1 MILSDKINELR
12 QNIDPIK
19 FAIIDGYNLDH
30 AVTAIESVFN
40 EHNGYENCSI
50 ESREQAI
57 TDALIQGLNPL
68 EGHCEFMQAG
78 QTLHLVRKPSGSII
92 VAQRVKRDL
101 RDIRGQVIREGEIFE
116 VEVVNGLKTIKKHG
130 LSLTSYNQPIIG
142 AYAVALN
149 SKGLIEEMDMLS
161 WLDILDIWRDA
172 RMQIKNEPIVRKD
185 GTLHPASDHARLPA
199 QKAIETVIEH
209 LCRAIIATCPDEQL
223 LMAAQRCDAGNF
235 PGEKLIEKK

>member
-1 MILSDKINELR
+1 LDISETIDKLIKNINLT
-12 QNIDPIK
+12 K
-19 FAIIDGYNLDH
+19 FAIIDGYNIDF
-30 AVTAIESVFN
+30 AAQAIESIFY
-40 EHNGYENCSI
+40 EHDGYEDCSAD
-50 ESREQAI
+50 SRQQAI
-57 TDALIQGLNPL
+57 ADALIQGLNPL

-92 VAQRVKRDL
+92 VAQRVNRQL

-116 VEVVNGLKTIKKHG
+116 VEVINGIKTIKKHG
-130 LSLTSYNQPIIG
+130 LSLTSYNQPITG

-149 SKGLIEEMDMLS
+149 SKGQIEEMDMLS

-172 RMQIKNEPIVRKD
+172 RMQIKNDPIVRRD
-185 GTLHPASDHARLPA
+185 GTLHPDSDHARLPA

-235 PGEKLIEKK
+235 SEKN

>member
-1 MILSDKINELR
+1 MFLTEIIKQAKN
-12 QNIDPIK
+12 NIGLNK
-19 FAIIDGYNLDH
+19 FAIIDGYNIDH
-30 AVTAIESVFN
+30 AAQAIESFFD
-40 EHNGYENCSI
+40 EHKGYEDCSA
-50 ESREQAI
+50 ESRQQAI
-57 TDALIQGLNPL
+57 ADALIQGLNPL
-68 EGHCEFMQAG
+68 EGHCEFVQAG

-116 VEVVNGLKTIKKHG
+116 VEVVNGYKTIKKHG
-130 LSLTSYNQPIIG
+130 LSLTSYNQPITG

-161 WLDILDIWRDA
+161 WLDILDIWHDA

-185 GTLHPASDHARLPA
+185 GTLHPASDHARMPA

-235 PGEKLIEKK
+235 SGEKLIEKK